1 MRRDLPRDLEPADA
15 RRDLIALLRLA
26 FSAELAAALAYG
38 GHRRSLSDA
47 IQAAEIERIRLDE
60 IDHRDRIRGMLE
72 RLGSGPNPLL
82 DLVYALIGSTIS
94 ILCLFGGWFV
104 PMYGAGVLESR
115 NVTPYERAARLA
127 VVVGRPEF
135 VEDLLE
141 MAEVEWDHELYF
153 RVRRDQHWMRAMFP
167 RWRIPPPREEIRAT
181 FDEFR
186 RAATSSSP
194 SSSPSSS

>member
-82 DLVYALIGSTIS
+82 ELVYTLIGSTIS
-94 ILCLFGGWFV
+94 LLCLFGGWFV